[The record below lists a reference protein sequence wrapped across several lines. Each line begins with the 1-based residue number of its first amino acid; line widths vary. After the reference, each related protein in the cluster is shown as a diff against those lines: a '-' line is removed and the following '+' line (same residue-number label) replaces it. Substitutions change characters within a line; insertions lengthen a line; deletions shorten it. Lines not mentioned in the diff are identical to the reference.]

1 MGEIERLSQEA
12 GLRVANVFHAGDGN
26 LHPLVLYDR
35 RVPASRRPPKRFLP
49 EFLNCASKRVAL
61 LPANM
66 VSVWTKRK

>member
-26 LHPLVLYDR
+26 LTRSFLRR
-35 RVPASRRPPKRFLP
+35 RVPASRRPPKRYLP